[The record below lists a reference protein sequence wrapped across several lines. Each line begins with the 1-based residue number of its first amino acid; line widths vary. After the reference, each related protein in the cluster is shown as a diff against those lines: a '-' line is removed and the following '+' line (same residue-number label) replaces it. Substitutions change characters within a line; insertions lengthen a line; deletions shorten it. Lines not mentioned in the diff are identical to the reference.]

1 LLAAT
6 AGQNDRV
13 GRKLGLIN
21 GFSGRNEML
30 RTTFC
35 EALGVEHPIVQAGMG
50 PFGSGSELAAAVSNA
65 GALGSLGGAGRPS
78 EDLRQQLAVLRT
90 LTERPFA
97 VNFTQPWL
105 QQHPESFD
113 IALEMHAPIVSL
125 ALGDPGDLPARAH
138 DAGALFIQQVHTVE
152 QALLVAERGVDVI
165 IAQGTEAG
173 GFGGKV
179 STVALVPQVVDAVG
193 PVPVLAAGG
202 IADGRGLAAA
212 LVLGAQGVNL
222 GTRFLASE
230 EAAISDEWKR
240 AILAAGSQ
248 NAVKV
253 DVWDDIFGKPGG
265 GAFDVVPRALETPFI
280 EQWQGHRTDAAI
292 DASRLQG
299 EITSAIQQ
307 QNMERFV
314 PFTGQSAGLIEEIL
328 PARDIV
334 RRLIVQA
341 TEALESTSRLYG

>member
-1 LLAAT
+1 
-6 AGQNDRV
+6 
-13 GRKLGLIN
+13 
-21 GFSGRNEML
+21 ML
-30 RTTFC
+30 RTPFC
-35 EALGVEHPIVQAGMG
+35 EALGVEYPIVQAGMG
-50 PFGSGSELAAAVSNA
+50 PFGSGPELAAAVSNA
-65 GALGSLGGAGRPS
+65 GALGSLGGAARSP
-78 EDLRQQLAVLRT
+78 EDLRQQLSVLRT

-105 QQHPESFD
+105 QQHPESFE
-113 IALEMHAPIVSL
+113 IALEMHTPVVSL

-138 DAGALFIQQVHTVE
+138 EAGALFIQQVHTVE

-193 PVPVLAAGG
+193 RVPVLAAGG

-230 EAAISDEWKR
+230 EASISDEWKR

-248 NAVKV
+248 SAVKV

-265 GAFDVVPRALETPFI
+265 GAFDVVPRALKTPFI
-280 EQWQGHRTDAAI
+280 EQWQAHREDAAI

-299 EITSAIQQ
+299 DIMAAFQQ
-307 QNMERFV
+307 QHMELFV
-314 PFTGQSAGLIEEIL
+314 PFTGQSAGLIGEIL
-328 PARDIV
+328 PALDIV
-334 RRLIVQA
+334 QRLIVQA
-341 TEALESTSRLYG
+341 TEALQKICRLYS